1 MPIVHICIVHI
12 LMIKIQKQKIIL
24 SKEEPKKVEEEAPDY
39 LFRFG
44 KLKQRVSFSS
54 CVN

>member
-12 LMIKIQKQKIIL
+12 LMIEIQKQKLIL
-24 SKEEPKKVEEEAPDY
+24 SEEEPKQVEEAPDY
-39 LFRFG
+39 CFRFG